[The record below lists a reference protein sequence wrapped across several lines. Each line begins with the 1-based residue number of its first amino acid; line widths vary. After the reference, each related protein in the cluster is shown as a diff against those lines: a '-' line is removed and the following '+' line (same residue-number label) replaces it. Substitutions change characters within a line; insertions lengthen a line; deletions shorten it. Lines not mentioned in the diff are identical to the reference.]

1 MRKNMVTVLLLGLAA
16 VGLLAGAAAAAEK
29 AEAEKQGILLVAF
42 GTSEPEA
49 RGAIDRIVETARK
62 TFPDAEVR
70 LSYTS
75 NIIRRKIL
83 KEEGLAIDS
92 PLIALAKMQDEGFT
106 SVTVQSLHIIAGEE
120 FHQLASV
127 VRTLESVR
135 ESTDFPGSHW
145 AHRSSP
151 PLRTTGRRRSF

>member
-16 VGLLAGAAAAAEK
+16 VGLLAGAAAASGK
-29 AEAEKQGILLVAF
+29 AGAEKQGILLVAF
-42 GTSEPEA
+42 GTSELEA

-62 TFPDAEVR
+62 TFPEAEVR

-92 PLIALAKMQDEGFT
+92 P
-106 SVTVQSLHIIAGEE
+106 
-120 FHQLASV
+120 
-127 VRTLESVR
+127 
-135 ESTDFPGSHW
+135 
-145 AHRSSP
+145 SSP
-151 PLRTTGRRRSF
+151 WRRCRTRDSRR

>member
-135 ESTDFPGSHW
+135 GKYGFPGSHW